1 MLFQRAFQNV
11 TANLWDRHKLR
22 KPLAARSKPGRS
34 LALEPLESRF
44 ALSSMGL
51 VETPYAPTGG
61 LDGKIV
67 YVHGGHG
74 YYADNLGDGDWFFQR
89 PETFEM
95 IEDLG
100 NQDQMSYL
108 VDYLFRAGATVVP
121 LRPVGHQPNEV
132 VLDNDDLGVSFR
144 GAWSNSNASVYYGSV
159 GDVSYRFA
167 TSSLTET
174 AVARYQPNIPEA
186 GYYPIYT
193 FVTASANR
201 AADQLYRVHHAG
213 GETEVTV
220 NHRRV
225 GNGLVYLGTY
235 YFEAGTEGYVEIS
248 NKSSQAGSAVIA
260 DMIRFGNGM
269 GDMDRGGGV
278 SGRTREDEM
287 ALYWT
292 QWHATRSQGIPSN
305 SYRISTDDF
314 ESRVSAAPLYAAYM
328 NREADGDLSDRL
340 FVSFH
345 SNASG
350 GSGTARGVEG
360 LWNDGSGSNTATP
373 NQFLLADL
381 LAREINTD
389 LIALNGT
396 FEHNWASRAN
406 PTYGASFGEI
416 NNNRIGGEFDA
427 TIIETGYHDNQQDAE
442 MLRDPR
448 VRDALARST
457 YQGIVKYFRAVDG
470 NTTPLSFAPSQVAG
484 VWAASSTAGSV
495 TLHWQP
501 PVASGALGDSATGYR
516 LFVSTNG
523 YAFDGGTYVAGASA
537 TSHTFSGL
545 DPLQTYY
552 FQVVAENAGGA
563 SPGSQVVAAKP
574 NDSEYRVL
582 IVNAFDRLGRSQNPR
597 EAFGAAGNTIDRVRT
612 QQSNSG
618 DYAVVVAQAIQR
630 QAKNLGIAT
639 ASNERVAD
647 GSVNLADYDAVIWMA
662 GEESTADQT
671 FSPAEQTLVA
681 QYIAAGGNVFASGSE
696 IGWDLDAQN
705 NGRSFFE
712 NVLRANY
719 VADNANSYTA
729 TGTNFL
735 AGLDLSFDNGQ
746 KFYDVNFPDVLG
758 SSAGSA
764 IIATYPDGRGA
775 ATYAAGTGG
784 AGDVVVMGVPVE
796 SILSTAA
803 QDEAIRRILV
813 AFGLPTVVDVP
824 TELTIDNGT
833 GSPAFTTTGSWT
845 SVTSSQAQGGSYLR
859 ASAGTSATA
868 TWQFE
873 LDQYGEV
880 ELFVRW
886 LSTSSTA
893 SAARFTI
900 DTGFGLEEVYA
911 NQATQGGEWVS
922 LGRFA
927 IAAGTRAVTLYATG
941 ATGGAH
947 VIADAVRLTVSDSQ
961 SVFADSN
968 QDNQVNLADYSVWR
982 DQLGA
987 STVRG
992 SKADADGDG
1001 LVTAADYRWW
1011 KLQYG
1016 TTRPVQFANETSRSA
1031 FSAAAGDLS
1040 TTIQAAQENASAANE
1055 VLAEPTFAST
1065 PSAIKLPS
1073 DSAEKP
1079 HPRTSTGPQATRQ
1092 VDDALLLLFR
1102 APNSLTRADAVR
1114 EDALNAVG
1122 RSGEFVS
1129 SHELSIVDEVF
1140 ESLVRNSEN

>member
-1 MLFQRAFQNV
+1 MLFLRALHNA
-11 TANLWDRHKLR
+11 TATPRLRHKR
-22 KPLAARSKPGRS
+22 RQPVGNSKAGRS

-51 VETPYAPTGG
+51 VETPYTPTGG

-235 YFEAGTEGYVEIS
+235 YFEAGTGGYVEIS
-248 NKSSQAGSAVIA
+248 NKSSQAGNAVIA

-269 GDMDRGGGV
+269 GDLDRGGGV

-287 ALYWT
+287 ALYWI
-292 QWHATRSQGIPSN
+292 QWHATRSQGIPS
-305 SYRISTDDF
+305 SAYRISTDDF
-314 ESRVSAAPLYAAYM
+314 DARVSAAPLYAAYM
-328 NREADGDLSDRL
+328 NREADGQLSDRL

-389 LIALNGT
+389 LVALNGT

-470 NTTPLSFAPSQVAG
+470 NTTPLSFAPSQVSG

-501 PVASGALGDSATGYR
+501 PVASGALGDAATGYR

-523 YAFDGGTYVAGASA
+523 YAFDGGTYVAGGNAS
-537 TSHTFSGL
+537 SHTFTGL

-563 SPGSQVVAAKP
+563 SPGSHVVTAKP
-574 NDSEYRVL
+574 SDSEYRVL
-582 IVNAFDRLGRSQNPR
+582 IVNSFDRLGRSQNPR
-597 EAFGAAGNTIDRVRT
+597 EAFGAAGNTVDRVRT

-618 DYAVVVAQAIQR
+618 DYGVVVAQAIQR
-630 QAKNLGIAT
+630 QAKNVGIAT

-647 GSVNLADYDAVIWMA
+647 GAVNLADYDAVIWMA

-671 FSPAEQTLVA
+671 FSPTEQTLVA
-681 QYIAAGGNVFASGSE
+681 QYVAAGGNVFASGAE
-696 IGWDLDAQN
+696 IGWDLDSQN

-712 NVLRANY
+712 NILRANY
-719 VADNANSYTA
+719 VADNANTYTA
-729 TGTNFL
+729 SGTGFL

-746 KFYDVNFPDVLG
+746 MFYDVNFPDVLG
-758 SSAGSA
+758 PSAGST

-784 AGDVVVMGVPVE
+784 AGDVVVMGVPIE
-796 SILSTAA
+796 SILSTTAR
-803 QDEAIRRILV
+803 DEAIRRILM
-813 AFGLPTVVDVP
+813 AFGLPTVTDVP
-824 TELTIDNGT
+824 VELTIDNT
-833 GSPAFTTTGSWT
+833 VGSPAFSTTGSWT
-845 SVTSSQAQGGSYLR
+845 SVASALAEGGSYLR

-873 LDQYGEV
+873 LSEYGEA
-880 ELFVRW
+880 ELSVRW
-886 LSTSSTA
+886 VSTGSSA

-900 DTGFGLEEVYA
+900 DTGFGIEEVYA
-911 NQATQGGEWVS
+911 NQTMRSGEWVS

-927 IAAGTRAVTLYATG
+927 VAAGTRAVTLYATG
-941 ATGGAH
+941 ASGGTQ
-947 VIADAVRLTVSDSQ
+947 VVADAARLTVSGSHA
-961 SVFADSN
+961 VFADFN
-968 QDNQVNLADYSVWR
+968 QDNQVNLADYPAWR
-982 DQLGA
+982 DQLGVA
-987 STVRG
+987 VVRG
-992 SKADADGDG
+992 TSADADGDG
-1001 LVTAADYRWW
+1001 FISAMDYRWW
-1011 KLQYG
+1011 KLQFG
-1016 TTRPVQFANETSRSA
+1016 TTRPAELASEIPAPTLTSI
-1031 FSAAAGDLS
+1031 
-1040 TTIQAAQENASAANE
+1040 TIA
-1055 VLAEPTFAST
+1055 TDT
-1065 PSAIKLPS
+1065 PSGPITETAPTIEKTGAKQSPTGVMSAGNLRPNMADQPSRLANSTSLP
-1073 DSAEKP
+1073 
-1079 HPRTSTGPQATRQ
+1079 ATR

-1102 APNSLTRADAVR
+1102 ARDSRESASSVR
-1114 EDALNAVG
+1114 KGELNADE
-1122 RSGEFVS
+1122 RSDAIMS
-1129 SHELSIVDEVF
+1129 SYELSIVDEVF
-1140 ESLVRNSEN
+1140 ESLMRNREN